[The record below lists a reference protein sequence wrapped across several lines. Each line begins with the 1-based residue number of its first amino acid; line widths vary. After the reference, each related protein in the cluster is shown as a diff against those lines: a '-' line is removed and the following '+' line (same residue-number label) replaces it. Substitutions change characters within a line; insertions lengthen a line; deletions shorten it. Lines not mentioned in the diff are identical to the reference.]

1 MRMPLVYGHR
11 GAAIEAP
18 ENTLPSF
25 KLAKKLG
32 VYGVEMDLHTSKD
45 GELIVMHDETLDRT
59 TNGSGLI
66 HLHTIEEIKR
76 LDAGF
81 KFGKRWKGTRV
92 STLREVFEGLGRIN
106 YYLEIKQSSK
116 IYPGIE
122 EKMLNL
128 ISEFNLKNNVQII
141 SFDFDSLEI
150 VRELDKTIIT
160 GLLYTGKSSW
170 FIDIAKTLKINFLQ
184 PSFNL
189 IYQEDIEIARKNGF
203 KVAAWTVDTVEEIKR
218 AIDLKV
224 DSITSNNPRLVLRM
238 LKRYAKL

>member
-1 MRMPLVYGHR
+1 MEMPLVYGHR

-59 TNGSGLI
+59 TNGKGLI
-66 HLHTIEEIKR
+66 HSHTLEEIKK

-81 KFGKRWKGTRV
+81 KFGKKWKGTRV

-116 IYPGIE
+116 VYPGIE
-122 EKMLNL
+122 EKMLDL
-128 ISEFNLKNNVQII
+128 IDEFNLKNNVQII

-150 VRELDKTIIT
+150 VRKLDKTIRT

-170 FIDIAKTLKINFLQ
+170 FIDIAKNLKINFLQ
-184 PSFNL
+184 PAFYL
-189 IYQEDIEIARKNGF
+189 VYGDDIEIARKNGF
-203 KVAAWTVDTVEEIKR
+203 KVAAWTVDNPEDIKR
-218 AIDLKV
+218 AIDLGV
-224 DSITSNNPRLVLRM
+224 DSITSNNPRLVLRT
-238 LKRYAKL
+238 LKKYAK

>member
-1 MRMPLVYGHR
+1 MELPLVYGHR

-59 TNGSGLI
+59 TNGKGLI
-66 HLHTIEEIKR
+66 HSHTLEEIKK

-81 KFGKRWKGTRV
+81 KFGKKWKGTKV

-116 IYPGIE
+116 VYPGIE
-122 EKMLNL
+122 EKMLDL
-128 ISEFNLKNNVQII
+128 IDEVNLKNNVQII
-141 SFDFDSLEI
+141 SFDFDSLDI
-150 VRELDKTIIT
+150 IRKLDKTIKT

-170 FIDIAKTLKINFLQ
+170 FIDIAKSLKINSLQ

-189 IYQEDIEIARKNGF
+189 IYPDDIEIARKNGF
-203 KVAAWTVDTVEEIKR
+203 KVAAWTVDTVEDINR

-224 DSITSNNPRLVLRM
+224 DSITSNNPRLVLRT
-238 LKRYAKL
+238 LKKYAK

>member
-1 MRMPLVYGHR
+1 MPLVYGHR
-11 GAAIEAP
+11 GAAVEAP

-25 KLAKKLG
+25 KLAEKLG

-45 GELIVMHDETLDRT
+45 GELIVIHDETLDRT
-59 TNGSGLI
+59 TNGRGLV
-66 HLHTIEEIKR
+66 HSYNLKEIKK

-81 KFGKRWKGTRV
+81 KSGNKWVGTRV

-116 IYPGIE
+116 VYPGIE

-128 ISEFNLKNNVQII
+128 IDEFNLKSNVQVI

-150 VRELDKTIIT
+150 VRKLDKKIKT
-160 GLLYTGKSSW
+160 GLLYIGKSSW
-170 FIDIAKTLKINFLQ
+170 FISIAKNLKINFLQ
-184 PSFNL
+184 PAFNL
-189 IYQEDIEIARKNGF
+189 VYKEDIEIARKNGF
-203 KVAAWTVDTVEEIKR
+203 KVAAWTVDTPEDIKR

-224 DSITSNNPRLVLRM
+224 DSITSNNPRLVLRT
-238 LKRYAKL
+238 LKKYAK